1 LSRNNWKFQHQERVA
16 DFDLDIDF
24 FKFRPS
30 DSKIIR
36 FWQNDP
42 LADLGHEISTYVGFF
57 NNPNTFFDP
66 DGRWPDT
73 YLTPG
78 EEWMKK
84 NGLLEESR
92 KNPDLQR
99 GLTQLYAK
107 TPQGAN
113 AHYDISYTNGYLN
126 FFEEQTKDF
135 FGVGYDQYWYRKG
148 RMFIGAS
155 SSDVAWGGVHG
166 TMDMLGSVPLLG
178 EGFDLINAGLYSSR
192 GMAKEASTSLLYMV
206 AFAEVLKY
214 FKYIEWPKQLHH
226 FASNKHKT
234 YTQQFDNIASQYG
247 LDLDASWNK
256 VSMHHLGR
264 HPDDYHEFVL
274 LGMQKAASEAGGNK
288 QAFLKKYYKYVIDP
302 VRDNPNMLRKNY
314 YK

>member
-1 LSRNNWKFQHQERVA
+1 MDRTIGRWT
-16 DFDLDIDF
+16 
-24 FKFRPS
+24 
-30 DSKIIR
+30 
-36 FWQNDP
+36 QNDP

-148 RMFIGAS
+148 RMYIGAS

-178 EGFDLINAGLYSSR
+178 EGFDLINASLYSSR

-214 FKYIEWPKQLHH
+214 FKYLEWPKQLHH
-226 FASNKHKT
+226 FASNKNKT
-234 YTQQFDNIASQYG
+234 FTKDFEAITSQYG

-256 VSMHHLGR
+256 VKMHHLGR
-264 HPDDYHEFVL
+264 HPNYYHDFVL
-274 LGMQKAASEAGGNK
+274 SGMRRAATEAGNNK

-302 VRDNPNMLRKNY
+302 VRDNPNMLRKNHY
-314 YK
+314 R